1 MLSSVRQVRRR
12 SKSARRLPSML
23 GSETSTVTKRSGS
36 SGGTRPITALSGTNA
51 SDGGSG
57 SAQTTA
63 GLRSSLRK
71 AMASAMAAPTVSPSG
86 ERWQNSRGRCAA
98 RNVAAAAWQSGVARS
113 ALRAC
118 WAGALASGPPVAEAP
133 SSCVAGTLAT
143 GSQLPLLTL
152 HLAHETQDAIT
163 LGNGMIEHKMQLGR
177 VAQPQIAPQLVAQEA
192 GRARERLH
200 GLLLLVRRAHHGD
213 KHLGVAQVRRHLNP
227 CDRAQN
233 RHTRIL

>member
-12 SKSARRLPSML
+12 SKSARRLPSMP

-36 SGGTRPITALSGTNA
+36 SGGTRPITTLSGTNA

-63 GLRSSLRK
+63 GSRSSLCK

-86 ERWQNSRGRCAA
+86 EWWQNSRGRCAA
-98 RNVAAAAWQSGVARS
+98 RNVAAAAWSIM
-113 ALRAC
+113 
-118 WAGALASGPPVAEAP
+118 AGGP
-133 SSCVAGTLAT
+133 SSRVAGTSAS
-143 GSQLPLLTL
+143 GSRLPLLTL
-152 HLAHETQDAIT
+152 YLANETQDPIT

-177 VAQPQIAPQLVAQEA
+177 VAEPQIDPQFVAQEA

-200 GLLLLVRRAHHGD
+200 GLLLLVRRTHD
-213 KHLGVAQVRRHLNP
+213 RDEHLGVAQVRRHLHP
-227 CDRAQN
+227 RDRAQN
-233 RHTRIL
+233 RHARILELTT